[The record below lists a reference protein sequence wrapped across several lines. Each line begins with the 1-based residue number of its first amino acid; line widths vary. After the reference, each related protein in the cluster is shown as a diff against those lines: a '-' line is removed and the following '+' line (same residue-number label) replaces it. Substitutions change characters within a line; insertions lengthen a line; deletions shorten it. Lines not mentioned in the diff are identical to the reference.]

1 MRFGV
6 QLVRVAI
13 SEPWNFYTVGV
24 GMRGA
29 LAGLM
34 AFSVVI
40 PAQAGA
46 SFENMTGYWS
56 RGDGLAA
63 VKINRCG
70 SSWCAVNTWVKD
82 PSKGE
87 KVGDRLVMNVSP
99 KPDGKLSGT
108 AFDPQR
114 NLTYRIDISV
124 ADQSMKTRGCV
135 LGGLLCKSVGW
146 TKQ

>member
-1 MRFGV
+1 M
-6 QLVRVAI
+6 RVA
-13 SEPWNFYTVGV
+13 SATFV
-24 GMRGA
+24 
-29 LAGLM
+29 
-34 AFSVVI
+34 AFSI
-40 PAQAGA
+40 LFSAEAQA
-46 SFENMTGYWS
+46 SLEKMTGTWS

-63 VKINRCG
+63 VRINKCG
-70 SSWCAVNTWVKD
+70 QAICAVNTWVKD
-82 PSKGE
+82 PSQGE
-87 KVGDRLVMNVSP
+87 KVGDRLVMTVSP
-99 KPDGKLSGT
+99 KADGKLSGT